1 MFGSCNSISLT
12 GERVASN
19 QLGRNV
25 HLATELAHFVL
36 EQFTQRLDQLQA
48 VAGHQALGN
57 TADVVV
63 GLDSLRGTLE
73 RDTLDNVC
81 PTG

>member
-1 MFGSCNSISLT
+1 M
-12 GERVASN
+12 ASN
-19 QLGRNV
+19 QLGGNV

-63 GLDSLRGTLE
+63 GLDGLRGTLE

-81 PTG
+81 PPD